1 MADVDELVWCAAGD
15 GVGISYT
22 ATFDPADSLEDG
34 PRDPESTPA
43 SWTVVESSGNF
54 SDKSGGVDDEFGQ
67 SYYSEKKQWLI
78 WAYNNGVL
86 DWVEGSQGVG
96 IYQEINGTAFAFS
109 DTIDISLQ
117 GASMLASASLAVILL
132 VS

>member
-1 MADVDELVWCAAGD
+1 VFGGFIGLKELPQADDQYVACFYMADVDELVWCAAGD

-67 SYYSEKKQWLI
+67 EYYAEKK
-78 WAYNNGVL
+78 
-86 DWVEGSQGVG
+86 
-96 IYQEINGTAFAFS
+96 
-109 DTIDISLQ
+109 
-117 GASMLASASLAVILL
+117 
-132 VS
+132 